1 VASESE
7 LVALQET
14 LYRSGNPTRRWLHCT
29 RRDWIVDALHRHA
42 PGGGARAL
50 EVGPGSCIYLPVLA
64 RLFADVVA
72 TDIETAFLK
81 HAAPLR
87 HSLPNLALALDD
99 ICASSMPAASFDLI
113 LCTEVIEHIADSA
126 AALRG
131 MRRLLKPGG
140 VLVLSTPQRYS
151 PLELA
156 ARIAFLPGVIQLVRR
171 IYNEPILKTGHINLM
186 TARTVQRQLREA
198 GFEVRERHQ
207 SGMYL
212 PLLAEFGGAPALRLE
227 QWLERRLRGT
237 VGAGLLWTQYYI
249 AGVPCR

>member
-1 VASESE
+1 VASEGE

-14 LYRSGNPTRRWLHCT
+14 LYRSTNPTRRWLHCS
-29 RRDWIVDALHRHA
+29 RRDWIVDALQRHV
-42 PGGGARAL
+42 PVVRARAL
-50 EVGPGSCIYLPVLA
+50 EVGPGAGIYLPVLA
-64 RLFADVVA
+64 RLFAEVVA
-72 TDIETAFLK
+72 SDVEAAFLK

-87 HSLPNLALALDD
+87 HSVPSLELVRDD

-113 LCTEVIEHIADSA
+113 LCTEVIEHIGCSP

-156 ARIAFLPGVIQLVRR
+156 AKVAFLPCVIGLVRR
-171 IYNEPILKTGHINLM
+171 IYNEPILETGHINLM

-207 SGMYL
+207 SGLYL
-212 PLLAEFGGAPALRLE
+212 PLVAEFGGAPALRLE

-237 VGAGLLWTQYYI
+237 IGAGLLWTQYYI
-249 AGVPCR
+249 AGAT